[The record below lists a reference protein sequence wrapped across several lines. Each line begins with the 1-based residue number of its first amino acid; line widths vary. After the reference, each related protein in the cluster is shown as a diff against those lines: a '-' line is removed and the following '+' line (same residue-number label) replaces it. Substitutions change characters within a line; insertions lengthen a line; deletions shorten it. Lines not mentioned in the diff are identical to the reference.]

1 MKHNL
6 KNTKNLLSRVSMHK
20 RQIALVLVAAII
32 IPYFSQVFMK
42 WQERKAYLD
51 QQETAQEAETA
62 ADQTAIMTRFSD
74 YVDQEDYENA
84 LEEINL
90 LLSIDQSNPQY
101 YLKRAGLY
109 VLLDRSGDA
118 LLDLDTTLI
127 LSPDLYDA
135 LQLRSQIYSENARYK
150 EAATDYERMYELDP
164 EQKDVLMY
172 SADCYQQMGDY
183 EKAISAYDTAQE
195 ALPEYADAI
204 AYARGV
210 CHYSVEDYEKA
221 LPDLL
226 RYFHVTPEDGELNFL
241 IGSCYMNLEQGNE
254 AESYLLTALKG
265 NSYLPET
272 NFYLGAISMDKE
284 DYENAIPYFTTAI
297 EGQCFVDFS
306 TYNRGVCYLNTSQNK
321 LAKEDFQYVTEHS
334 EDAGLV
340 SDSQDI
346 LRQM

>member
-6 KNTKNLLSRVSMHK
+6 KNTKNLLSRVSTHK
-20 RQIALVLVAAII
+20 RQIALVLAAAII

-42 WQERKAYLD
+42 WQERKEFLK
-51 QQETAQEAETA
+51 QQEAAQETEA
-62 ADQTAIMTRFSD
+62 ATDQDAVMARFSD
-74 YVDQEDYENA
+74 YVDQSDYENA
-84 LEEINL
+84 LGEINL

-109 VLLDRSGDA
+109 VLLDRSNDA
-118 LLDLDTTLI
+118 LLDLDNALV

-135 LQLRSQIYSENARYK
+135 LQLRSQIYGESARYK
-150 EAATDYERMYELDP
+150 EAAADYERMYELDP

-183 EKAISAYDTAQE
+183 EKAIATYDTAEE

-210 CHYSVEDYEKA
+210 CLYSTEDYEKA
-221 LPDLL
+221 VTDLL
-226 RYFHVTPEDGELNFL
+226 RYLPVTPEDGELNFL
-241 IGSCYMNLEQGNE
+241 IGSCYMNLEKEDE

-284 DYENAIPYFTTAI
+284 DYETAIPYFTTAI
-297 EGQCFVDFS
+297 EGQCFTDFS
-306 TYNRGVCYLNTSQNK
+306 TYNRGVCYLNTGQNK
-321 LAKEDFQYVTEHS
+321 LAKADFQYVAEHS

-340 SDSQDI
+340 SDSQDV
-346 LRQM
+346 LKQL